1 MANIPSRKANALS
14 GSEFFR
20 RISSVKSASEIDD
33 YVCQEILSGNIP
45 DFLRNFVAINVESG
59 GNKLTYNVMPN
70 YLCVGS
76 DEDWVM
82 APLGAVAAQRVADA
96 FGCTLTTKKMANQ
109 IYNAAD
115 VKLTASPIPPSSR
128 MTQNSAFLEHSDK
141 VKSQMQGKNQSKL
154 FAGHK
159 KDVILSNNA
168 GKNGKLGIY
177 GFFDKG
183 GKAIQSGDI
192 SPHDINYRD
201 YSHGIRL
208 VDRNATLNGK
218 QVDLLNDVIKSPQ
231 YSGLVIDGGP
241 LTVSPYKSNNEKT
254 KEQTKP
260 LSLMDS
266 PSSKSQKEKKPYDA
280 KSDQIALNE
289 PRKNEMK
296 GRSMVLNRLDAIFR
310 YLEDIQSK
318 NQNS

>member
-1 MANIPSRKANALS
+1 MANIPARKANALG

-20 RISSVKSASEIDD
+20 RISGVKSASQIDD
-33 YVCQEILSGNIP
+33 YVYQEIVSGNIP
-45 DFLRNFVAINVESG
+45 DFLRNFAAINVESN
-59 GNKLTYNVMPN
+59 GNKLTYSVMPN

-141 VKSQMQGKNQSKL
+141 VKSQMQGKNQGKL

-168 GKNGKLGIY
+168 GKRGKLGIY
-177 GFFDKG
+177 GFFDKD

-218 QVDLLNDVIKSPQ
+218 QVDLLSDVIRSSQ

-241 LTVSPYKSNNEKT
+241 LIVSPYKSNNEKQ
-254 KEQTKP
+254 KEQPKP
-260 LSLMDS
+260 LPLSDS
-266 PSSKSQKEKKPYDA
+266 PPSEPQKEKRPYDA
-280 KSDQIALNE
+280 KSDQIALSE
-289 PRKNEMK
+289 PRKSQMK
-296 GRSMVLNRLDAIFR
+296 GRSRILDRLNAIFS
-310 YLEDIQSK
+310 YLQDIS
-318 NQNS
+318 NS